1 MDGLIPFIQNATFP
15 IVTSNLNL
23 SKQPNLAA
31 TKLLNST
38 ILTVNGVKIGIIGYL
53 TPDTRIISRTDNVI
67 FLDEVQSIRREA
79 KELKHKG
86 VNVLIAVGHSGFK
99 TDKRIAREVED
110 IDIVIG
116 GHTNTFLYN
125 GKQPDRE
132 IPEGLY
138 PTEVTQKSGR
148 KVYVVQAFA
157 YTKYLGN
164 FTVTFNDKGEV
175 SNISGNPILV
185 DSSIEQAEDILH
197 ELEHMRRNID
207 NISETIVGKT
217 RVLLEG
223 DSKVCRQKECNLGN
237 LITDAMIDYN
247 AGEYA
252 DQNSWTDAAIALH
265 NSGSIR
271 TSITRANDD
280 KVTMGDILSV
290 LPFQNTIVKAS
301 LTGEILLSV
310 LEWSVY
316 NLEKNNSANLGGAFL
331 QISGLQVIYDLSQPK
346 NSRIVSAKVLCASC
360 NIPTYSKL
368 EKNQSYNVLLTDFM
382 QSGGDGYSM
391 LKNLQTQPLGITT
404 SDILIEYLKKHSP
417 VHPAIEWRIT
427 YLNDQIMHTYNNSS
441 NSIYQFIK
449 LAILLPIISLL
460 LAR

>member
-86 VNVLIAVGHSGFK
+86 VNILIAVGHSGFK

-185 DSSIEQAEDILH
+185 DSSIEQVSFDLLLH
-197 ELEHMRRNID
+197 
-207 NISETIVGKT
+207 
-217 RVLLEG
+217 
-223 DSKVCRQKECNLGN
+223 
-237 LITDAMIDYN
+237 
-247 AGEYA
+247 
-252 DQNSWTDAAIALH
+252 
-265 NSGSIR
+265 
-271 TSITRANDD
+271 
-280 KVTMGDILSV
+280 
-290 LPFQNTIVKAS
+290 F
-301 LTGEILLSV
+301 LTPP
-310 LEWSVY
+310 
-316 NLEKNNSANLGGAFL
+316 
-331 QISGLQVIYDLSQPK
+331 DLSS
-346 NSRIVSAKVLCASC
+346 SRDLSTIYLSAE
-360 NIPTYSKL
+360 
-368 EKNQSYNVLLTDFM
+368 EK
-382 QSGGDGYSM
+382 
-391 LKNLQTQPLGITT
+391 K
-404 SDILIEYLKKHSP
+404 
-417 VHPAIEWRIT
+417 
-427 YLNDQIMHTYNNSS
+427 
-441 NSIYQFIK
+441 
-449 LAILLPIISLL
+449 IS
-460 LAR
+460 